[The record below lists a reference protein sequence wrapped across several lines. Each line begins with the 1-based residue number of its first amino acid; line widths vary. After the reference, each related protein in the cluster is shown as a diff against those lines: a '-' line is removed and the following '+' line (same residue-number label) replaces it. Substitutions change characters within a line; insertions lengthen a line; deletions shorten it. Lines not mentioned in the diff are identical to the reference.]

1 METIQTIATIVSQVG
16 FPIAMAGVISYI
28 LYQQMKAT
36 NEQSQKWAQTLTQN
50 TDAIGCLKEMVTEL
64 KELLYKVLGDD
75 EK

>member
-1 METIQTIATIVSQVG
+1 METIQAIATIVSQVG

-64 KELLYKVLGDD
+64 KELIYKVLGDD
-75 EK
+75 K

>member
-1 METIQTIATIVSQVG
+1 METIQAIATIVSQVG

-50 TDAIGCLKEMVTEL
+50 TDAIGCLKEMVIEL

>member
-1 METIQTIATIVSQVG
+1 METIQAIATIVSQVG

-36 NEQSQKWAQTLTQN
+36 NEQSQKWAQTLAQN

>member
-1 METIQTIATIVSQVG
+1 METIQAIATIVSQVG

-50 TDAIGCLKEMVTEL
+50 TDAIGCLKEMVIEL
-64 KELLYKVLGDD
+64 KELIYKVLGDD
-75 EK
+75 KQ

>member
-1 METIQTIATIVSQVG
+1 METIQAIATIVSQVG

-64 KELLYKVLGDD
+64 KELIYKVLGDD
-75 EK
+75 KQ

>member
-1 METIQTIATIVSQVG
+1 METIQAIATIVSQVG

-75 EK
+75 SK

>member
-1 METIQTIATIVSQVG
+1 METIQAIATIVSQVG

-64 KELLYKVLGDD
+64 KELIYKVLGD
-75 EK
+75 EHK

>member
-1 METIQTIATIVSQVG
+1 METIQAIATIVSQVG

-64 KELLYKVLGDD
+64 KELIYKVLGD
-75 EK
+75 EKK